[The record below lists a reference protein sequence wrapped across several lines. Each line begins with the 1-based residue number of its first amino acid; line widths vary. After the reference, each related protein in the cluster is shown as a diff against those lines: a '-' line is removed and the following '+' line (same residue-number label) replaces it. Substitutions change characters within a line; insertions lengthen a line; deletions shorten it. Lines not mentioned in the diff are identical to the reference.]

1 MPLGR
6 RTLVA
11 PAVRVLRVM
20 LAVVTAACHRTAV
33 PVMHADSS
41 APAMPTA
48 EVTAPKPF
56 SRIPRD
62 AARFEI
68 EVVDDTTARFK
79 PREALWIRD
88 GMTAYAVDPM
98 NRDAL
103 VARLRIVSVWN
114 ETAVAVITSQVTR
127 VTTRHVVL
135 MTPPVVPWWKA
146 RRFWLGT
153 AVGAFV
159 GGVVGVIATP

>member
-1 MPLGR
+1 MTYARSNVVIG
-6 RTLVA
+6 LVCVVA
-11 PAVRVLRVM
+11 LAGCHRANVRVTV
-20 LAVVTAACHRTAV
+20 
-33 PVMHADSS
+33 ADSTAS
-41 APAMPTA
+41 RAALPAATPT
-48 EVTAPKPF
+48 PSPF

-79 PREALWIRD
+79 PREARWVKAD
-88 GMTAYAVDPM
+88 MAAYAVDPM

-103 VARLRIVSVWN
+103 VARLRVVSVWN
-114 ETAVAVITSQVTR
+114 ETAVAVVTSQVTR

-135 MTPPVVPWWKA
+135 MTAPVVPWWKT

-153 AVGAFV
+153 LLGLSV
-159 GGVVGVIATP
+159 GGTAGIIATP